1 MPLSA
6 GTISCRVFYLAQPP
20 VGDFLAQAQID
31 VRKHA
36 FKGIDLNR
44 SVRALGWINPNDIL
58 DDKPDLERLIFEDFL
73 LLGLRLDRVAV
84 NGRIL
89 KAHFR
94 NALQKV
100 SAERNKRP
108 IGREEKAALLEKTR
122 QDLLARQSPTSAF
135 YEMAWNMST
144 HQVYFTATS
153 NTLCNEFQDLFQET
167 FHTGLTP
174 LQPFLRA
181 QVKAEK
187 EGLLEP
193 FLKAEPARFREI
205 ERMKD

>member
-1 MPLSA
+1 MPLSV
-6 GTISCRVFYLAQPP
+6 GTISCRTFYLAQPP
-20 VGDFLAQAQID
+20 VGDFLAQAQGD
-31 VRKHA
+31 VRKHS
-36 FKGIDLNR
+36 FKPVQPDR
-44 SVRALGWINPNDIL
+44 SVRSLGWVDPSDVL
-58 DDKPDLERLIFEDFL
+58 DNAPLVERLVYEDFL
-73 LLGLRLDRVAV
+73 LLGLRLDRVAI
-84 NGRIL
+84 NGRLL

-94 NALQKV
+94 HAMQKM

-122 QDLLARQSPTSAF
+122 LDLLARQTPTSAF
-135 YEMAWNMST
+135 YEMAWNMRT
-144 HQVYFTATS
+144 HHVYFTGTG
-153 NTLCNEFQDLFQET
+153 NTLANEFQDLFQET

-174 LQPFLRA
+174 LEPFLRA

-193 FLKAEPARFREI
+193 FLKAEPARFRSI